1 MKGCAFIASIKTG
14 SKRVSKLESADLTI
28 ADYVGIVL
36 NVGNV
41 GSVNAFNPA
50 ASVSVPHEGS
60 GQCHLTLYREV
71 SHINPKKRKRKKK
84 VTGGS
89 SGIGKC
95 MAIIA
100 AKKGANVTIIAR
112 NKQNLEKAK
121 EEILQACENKD
132 TQRVECLSLNI
143 GMDYLTVEKALA
155 NLENVM
161 GPIYMLV
168 NCAGLAIAGKIEDTT
183 PENLDDMI
191 RTNFLGTYYCIKAV
205 TPRMKASKEGVIVLV
220 SSQAGLLGIFGYTAY
235 SGTKFALRGLAESL
249 EMELRPHGI
258 SVTLSL
264 PPDTDTPGFAVEELS
279 KPMETKVISQ
289 TVKLVQP
296 EVVAEKT
303 FKDALA
309 RRFFSTVGWEG
320 FIIATLC
327 AGMSPLTSCCELILQ
342 SWLMGVL
349 RLIGVLYRNFFER
362 AIAKCNN
369 CTNSEASE
377 KVK

>member
-191 RTNFLGTYYCIKAV
+191 RTNFLG
-205 TPRMKASKEGVIVLV
+205 
-220 SSQAGLLGIFGYTAY
+220 IFGYTAY

-377 KVK
+377 KVKEP